1 MQPAVGEYMTRPE
14 RPLMSDDPAAKTY
27 TVTIPSTVSST
38 QPGEYLD
45 MSGASRRRVS
55 GAAADEG
62 GYYETIIDI
71 GAANEN
77 KSQYINM
84 SIIVS

>member
-14 RPLMSDDPAAKTY
+14 RPLMSDDPAASTN
-27 TVTIPSTVSST
+27 TAITPSRTVSST

-71 GAANEN
+71 GAANED

-84 SIIVS
+84 SIK

>member
-27 TVTIPSTVSST
+27 TVTIPSRTVSST

-45 MSGASRRRVS
+45 MSGASRRVS
-55 GAAADEG
+55 GAAAAED

-71 GAANEN
+71 GAANED

-84 SIIVS
+84 SIK